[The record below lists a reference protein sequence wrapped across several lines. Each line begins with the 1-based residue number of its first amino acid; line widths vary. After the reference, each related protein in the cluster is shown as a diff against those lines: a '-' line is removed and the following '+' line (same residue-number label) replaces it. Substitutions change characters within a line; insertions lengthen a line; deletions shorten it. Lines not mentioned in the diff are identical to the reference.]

1 MKVEINQRYP
11 EVATKK
17 KLTYLD
23 PHKKAQHACAVE
35 ADAGSMHGEGRD
47 GWRGNGDGSN
57 ASSLL
62 SPSILHR
69 VSVSLGGR
77 AGNEGQ

>member
-1 MKVEINQRYP
+1 MKAEINQRYP
-11 EVATKK
+11 NVATKK

-47 GWRGNGDGSN
+47 RRRGNGDGSN
-57 ASSLL
+57 ASLSS
-62 SPSILHR
+62 SPSILHC
-69 VSVSLGGR
+69 VSVSSGG
-77 AGNEGQ
+77 ACWQ